1 MFYKIESHKFPT
13 IVNHN
18 NPGMSLEYILG
29 IEFYIFLK
37 KYTYNTYQEFKIIG
51 VSKYVSTWK
60 PKTQILNH
68 HIILDI
74 AQ

>member
-37 KYTYNTYQEFKIIG
+37 KYTHNTYQEFKIIG
-51 VSKYVSTWK
+51 VSTWK